1 MALPLSQDLSTQASV
16 GQAAQQRYSDY
27 LRDKRALASQPD
39 PMEGINQLAS
49 ERFRSQIGPQGES
62 GAFVDPMDLFTD
74 VGTFK
79 AGAVTPLQRQ
89 EALGKSLQTDLTA
102 LNLIQQMLPQN
113 EALSPADQLAFFK
126 EGAEYVDGKVVPKEG
141 VEAGSVFLSPKEK
154 VEKEASLRKE
164 VRNELGDLDFK
175 DVRANYDRIISTE
188 PTPGGDLSM
197 IFSYMKML
205 DPTSVV
211 RETEQELAE
220 KADSLP
226 GQLRTYALKVSQGRK
241 LNDSQRA
248 DFRRQA
254 ALVYN
259 SQVKRAK
266 DVSEYYIYEANRF
279 GIDPKSVLGAAGE
292 IKEVEIP
299 ESVAKQGGLM
309 QMFGNILEGIP
320 SSPLRMGDF
329 GQDPLDQFYN

>member
-1 MALPLSQDLSTQASV
+1 MENPLIEAQNQQAQNTGSFADRLRDERMAFTNT
-16 GQAAQQRYSDY
+16 AQQFVNQITPENPFLGEAGTPLDPSQVYSGRQN
-27 LRDKRALASQPD
+27 LLEAIGKIASQYSP
-39 PMEGINQLAS
+39 ELELQAREL
-49 ERFRSQIGPQGES
+49 EKPQGVSLADRLKAYEMGLSLDES
-62 GAFVDPMDLFTD
+62 GNIV
-74 VGTFK
+74 
-79 AGAVTPLQRQ
+79 AGSTEQ
-89 EALGKSLQTDLTA
+89 
-102 LNLIQQMLPQN
+102 
-113 EALSPADQLAFFK
+113 
-126 EGAEYVDGKVVPKEG
+126 
-141 VEAGSVFLSPKEK
+141 GSVFLTPKEK
-154 VEKEASLRKE
+154 IDKESDLRKE

-175 DVRANYDRIISTE
+175 DVRANYDRIVSTE

-197 IFSYMKML
+197 IFAYMKML
-205 DPTSVV
+205 DPNSVV

-266 DVSEYYIYEANRF
+266 DVSEYYTYEANRF

-292 IKEVEIP
+292 IEEVEIP

-320 SSPLRMGDF
+320 SSPLRTGSF
-329 GQDPLDQFYN
+329 EQDPLDQFYN